1 MRVVFF
7 LITFSISTSL
17 FSQMYAVKDINP
29 LLVVGVNGVLRFQNV
44 EIQLL
49 DYDEMVVKKKTA
61 LTIFNER
68 LMDELDFYFFYDDYV
83 DIERYEAKI
92 YNEAGLLVK
101 TLKKKDFSDVSAS
114 GGDLYSDD
122 RAIVLNFTPSFYPLT
137 IEFTYEITNSSTL
150 QTPSFYPLPYGQ
162 ISVEEVN
169 YRIINEKQI
178 PLVTYKSNLEGYEV
192 ETLETPT
199 LIHYNAKNL
208 RPIIEE
214 RYAPPLNSIVPNIRV
229 VPTRFELKGSR
240 AEVHTWDDFA
250 RWQNQSLLKNRD
262 ELTEST
268 RLRMNQLVS
277 GIDDPKEKIKRIYEY
292 MQQRTRYISV
302 QVGIGGWR
310 PFPADEVDKLGYG
323 DCKGL
328 SNYTKA
334 LLNAVNI
341 PSYYTIVDS
350 GPNGQDLIEDFVGL
364 QGNHVILSVPLED
377 EMLFLECTSQQ
388 IPFNF
393 LGTHTDNRKVLMIT
407 PEGGKMTQTHTYGY
421 KQNLQTTKAEARL
434 NADLE
439 LSGHYMR
446 TSSGIQY
453 QNVSSLDKATHQEVL
468 LHYKEKWDFLPE
480 LSLEATVFKNDK
492 DAISFSEELNFK
504 SPTYT
509 SKAGNRILLNPNL
522 FNRFENTPP
531 NYANRIYPLYIRRG
545 FTDLDEV
552 EIIIPE
558 EYPISSV
565 FEDFTLESEYGNYKI
580 SIEKIAP
587 NKLIYRRKLELFEG
601 QWPKEKYPAFAS
613 FLKTISKKDRS
624 KIVLSKPE

>member
-7 LITFSISTSL
+7 LIAFSISTGLS
-17 FSQMYAVKDINP
+17 SQIYAVKDINP
-29 LLVVGVNGVLRFQNV
+29 LLALGVNGVLRFQNV
-44 EIQLL
+44 EIELL

-68 LMDELDFYFFYDDYV
+68 LMDKLDFYFFYDDY
-83 DIERYEAKI
+83 INIKNYEAKI

-101 TLKKKDFSDVSAS
+101 TLKKKDFADVSAS

-137 IEFTYEITNSSTL
+137 IEFTYELTNSSTL
-150 QTPSFYPLPYGQ
+150 ETPSFYPLPYGQ

-169 YRIINEKQI
+169 YSIINEKQI

-192 ETLETPT
+192 EIQETPT
-199 LIHYNAKNL
+199 LIHYKAKNL
-208 RPIIEE
+208 RPLAEE
-214 RYAPPLNSIVPNIRV
+214 RYAPPLNNLMPMIRV
-229 VPTRFELKGSR
+229 VPSKFELKGSR
-240 AEVHTWDDFA
+240 AEVKTWDDFA
-250 RWQNQSLLKNRD
+250 RWHNQSLLKDRD
-262 ELTEST
+262 QLSEST

-277 GIDDPKEKIKRIYEY
+277 GIDDPKEKVKRIYEY
-292 MQQRTRYISV
+292 MQKRTRYISV

-310 PFPADEVDKLGYG
+310 PFPAEQVDKLGYG

-350 GPNGQDLIEDFVGL
+350 GPYGQDLIEDFVCL
-364 QGNHVILSVPLED
+364 QGNHIILSVPIED
-377 EMLFLECTSQQ
+377 EMLFLECTSQTN
-388 IPFNF
+388 PFNF
-393 LGTHTDNRKVLMIT
+393 LGKHTDNRKVLMIT
-407 PEGGKMTQTHTYGY
+407 PEGGKMIQTHKYGF
-421 KQNLQTTKAEARL
+421 QDNLQKTVAEVQL
-434 NADLE
+434 NSDLE
-439 LSGHYMR
+439 LSGHYAS

-453 QNVSSLDKATHQEVL
+453 ENVDSLDKSTHQEIL
-468 LHYKEKWDFLPE
+468 LHYKEKWEFHPE
-480 LSLEATVFKNDK
+480 LALETPVFKNDK
-492 DAISFSEELNFK
+492 DSVSFTEELHFK
-504 SPTYT
+504 SPSYT
-509 SKAGNRILLNPNL
+509 SQAGNRILINPNL

-531 NYANRIYPLYIRRG
+531 SYTNRQYPLFIRRG
-545 FTDLDEV
+545 FTELDEI
-552 EIIIPE
+552 EFTIPE

-565 FEDFTLESEYGNYKI
+565 FEDFSLESEYGNYHI
-580 SIEKIAP
+580 SIEKTAP

-601 QWPKEKYPAFAS
+601 EWPKENYAAFES
-613 FLKTISKKDRS
+613 FLKTVSKKDRS